1 METMDEM
8 ELNEQEQQEQQ
19 EQMLDDFQLERMCNN
34 NPDCGCKCMGC
45 PFFAMNRR
53 WHEEIGM

>member
-1 METMDEM
+1 MIMETMDEM
-8 ELNEQEQQEQQ
+8 ELNEQ